1 MPYRDLHEFIGVL
14 EKNGDLKR
22 ISAPVDRILEISEIA
37 DRTVKKEGPALLF
50 ENVKG
55 YNFPVLINMFG
66 SNKRILKAFEVENLD
81 DVAKRIEEIID
92 PEIPTNFFEK
102 IKSLSKL
109 KKLADYMPKIVKN
122 AKCKEVIVDKPPLLD
137 ILPVLKTWPEDGGPF
152 ITLPLVF
159 TKDPEKGSTN
169 VGMYRMQVYDDTACG
184 MHWHIHK
191 DGARHFRKY
200 KELGKKIPVS
210 VVIGS
215 DPSVIYSAT
224 APLPPDIEEM
234 MFAGFLRAEA
244 VELVKSETNDIYVPA
259 NAEFVIEGY
268 IDPNEDLRV
277 EGPFGDHTGYYSLE
291 DFYPVFHVTLITHRK
306 DAVYPATIVGK
317 PPMEDCY
324 IGKAT
329 ERFFLPAIKKIFPEI
344 VDMNLP
350 FEGIFH
356 DLAFVS
362 IKKSYP
368 GHAKKIMHGIW
379 GLGLMMFTKIIVI
392 LDEDVNVQDRSE
404 VIWRICNNIDP
415 KRDITFVEGP
425 IDVLEHAS
433 DIPNYGSKM
442 GIDATKKWASEGY
455 KRKWPNDITMSEEIK
470 KLVDAKW
477 KEYGI
482 DA

>member
-1 MPYRDLHEFIGVL
+1 MPYKDLHEFVRIL
-14 EKNGDLKR
+14 EKNNDLHR
-22 ISAPVDRILEISEIA
+22 VAAPVDRVLEIAEIA
-37 DRTVKKEGPALLF
+37 DRMVKKEGPALLF
-50 ENVKG
+50 ENIKG

-66 SNKRILKAFEVENLD
+66 SNKRILQAFEVDSLD

-122 AKCKEVIVDKPPLLD
+122 AKCKEVIIGKPPLLD

-169 VGMYRMQVYDDTACG
+169 VGMYRMQVYDDTSCG
-184 MHWHIHK
+184 MHWHVHK

-200 KELGKKIPVS
+200 KESGKKIPVS

-215 DPSVIYSAT
+215 DPAVIYSAT

-234 MFAGFLRAEA
+234 MFAGFLRGDA
-244 VELVKSETNDIYVPA
+244 VELVKCETNDIYVPA
-259 NAEFVIEGY
+259 NSEFVLEGY
-268 IDPNEDLRV
+268 IDPAEDFRL

-306 DAVYPATIVGK
+306 DAIYPATIVGK

-344 VDMNLP
+344 IDMNLP

-356 DLAFVS
+356 DLAFIS

-415 KRDITFVEGP
+415 KRDITFVDGP

-442 GIDATKKWASEGY
+442 GIDATKKWTSEGY
-455 KRKWPNDITMSEEIK
+455 KRKWPNDIVMSDDIK
-470 KLVDAKW
+470 KLVDERW
-477 KEYGI
+477 KEYGLS
-482 DA
+482 

>member
-1 MPYRDLHEFIGVL
+1 MPYKDLHDFMRFL
-14 EKNGDLKR
+14 EKNNELKR
-22 ISAPVDRILEISEIA
+22 INVSVDSNLEITEIT
-37 DRTVKKEGPALLF
+37 DRVVKNGGPALLF
-50 ENVKG
+50 EKVKG
-55 YNFPVLINMFG
+55 YGFPLLINLFG
-66 SNKRILKAFEVENLD
+66 SEKRVTAAFEVKKLD
-81 DVAKRIEEIID
+81 DVAKRISEIIE
-92 PEIPTNFFEK
+92 PEIPVNFFEK

-109 KKLADYMPKIVKN
+109 KKLSDYMPKIVKKG
-122 AKCKEVIVDKPPLLD
+122 KCKEVIVDKPPLLD

-159 TKDPEKGSTN
+159 TKDPENGSVN
-169 VGMYRMQVYDDTACG
+169 AGMYRMQVYNDTSCG

-200 KELGKKIPVS
+200 KELGKKMPVS

-234 MFAGFLRAEA
+234 VFAGFLRQDA
-244 VELVKSETNDIYVPA
+244 VELVKSETNDIYIPA
-259 NAEFVIEGY
+259 NAEFVLEGY
-268 IDPNEDLRV
+268 IDPSQDFRL

-291 DFYPVFHVTLITHRK
+291 DFYPVFHVTLITHK
-306 DAVYPATIVGK
+306 INAVYSATVVGR
-317 PPMEDCY
+317 PPMEDCF

-329 ERFFLPAIKKIFPEI
+329 ERFFLPAVKKIFPEI
-344 VDMNLP
+344 IDINLP

-356 DLAFVS
+356 DLAFIS

-379 GLGLMMFTKIIVI
+379 GLGLMMFTKIIII
-392 LDEDVNVQDRSE
+392 LDEDVNVQDKSE
-404 VIWRICNNIDP
+404 VIWRVCNNIDP
-415 KRDITFVEGP
+415 KRDVTFVDGP

-442 GIDATKKWASEGY
+442 GIDATKKWTSEGY
-455 KRKWPNDITMSEEIK
+455 KRRWPNDIIMSSDIK
-470 KLVDAKW
+470 KLVDARW
-477 KEYGI
+477 KEYGF
-482 DA
+482 

>member
-1 MPYRDLHEFIGVL
+1 MPYKDLHEFVKFL
-14 EKNGDLKR
+14 ENNKDLHR
-22 ISAPVDRILEISEIA
+22 INAPVDRFLEIAEIA
-37 DRTVKKEGPALLF
+37 DRMVKKEGPALLF

-55 YNFPVLINMFG
+55 FNFPVLMNMFG
-66 SNKRILKAFEVENLD
+66 SNKRILQAFDVESLD
-81 DVAKRIEEIID
+81 DVAKRVSEIID

-109 KKLADYMPKIVKN
+109 KKLADYMPKIIKTG
-122 AKCKEVIVDKPPLLD
+122 KCKEVVINKSPLLD

-159 TKDPEKGSTN
+159 TKDPESGSTN
-169 VGMYRMQVYDDTACG
+169 VGMYRMQVYDDTSCG

-191 DGARHFRKY
+191 DGARHFREY
-200 KELGKKIPVS
+200 KKLGKKMPVS
-210 VVIGS
+210 VAIGS
-215 DPSVIYSAT
+215 DPAVIYSAT

-234 MFAGFLRAEA
+234 MFAGFLRGDA
-244 VELVKSETNDIYVPA
+244 VELVKCETNDLYVPA
-259 NAEFVIEGY
+259 NSEFVLEGY
-268 IDPNEDLRV
+268 IDPKEDFRL

-344 VDMNLP
+344 VDINLP

-356 DLAFVS
+356 DLIFIS

-379 GLGLMMFTKIIVI
+379 GFGLMMFTKIIVI
-392 LDEDVNVQDRSE
+392 LDEDVNVQDKSE

-415 KRDITFVEGP
+415 KRDITFVDGP

-455 KRKWPNDITMSEEIK
+455 KRRWPNDIVMSDDIK
-470 KLVDAKW
+470 KLVDERW
-477 KEYGI
+477 KEYGLS
-482 DA
+482 

>member
-1 MPYRDLHEFIGVL
+1 MPYKDLHEFIRIL
-14 EKNGDLKR
+14 EKNNDLLR
-22 ISAPVDRILEISEIA
+22 VAAPVDRILEIAEIA
-37 DRTVKKEGPALLF
+37 DRMVKKEGPALLF

-66 SNKRILKAFEVENLD
+66 SNKRILQAFEVESLD
-81 DVAKRIEEIID
+81 DVGKRISEIID

-122 AKCKEVIVDKPPLLD
+122 AKCKEVVINKPPLLD

-159 TKDPEKGSTN
+159 TKDPESGSTN
-169 VGMYRMQVYDDTACG
+169 VGMYRIQVYDDVSCG

-200 KELGKKIPVS
+200 KELGRKIPVS
-210 VVIGS
+210 VVVGS
-215 DPSVIYSAT
+215 DPAVIYSAT

-234 MFAGFLRAEA
+234 MFAGFLRGEA
-244 VELVKSETNDIYVPA
+244 VELVKCETNDIYVPA

-268 IDPNEDLRV
+268 IDPSEDFRI

-291 DFYPVFHVTLITHRK
+291 DFYPVFHAVLITHRK

-344 VDMNLP
+344 IDINLP

-356 DLAFVS
+356 DLAFIS

-379 GLGLMMFTKIIVI
+379 GLGLMMFTKIIVV
-392 LDEDVNVQDRSE
+392 LDEDVNVQDKSE

-415 KRDITFVEGP
+415 KRDVSFVEGP

-455 KRKWPNDITMSEEIK
+455 KRKWPNDIVMSSDIK
-470 KLVDAKW
+470 QLVDERW
-477 KEYGI
+477 QEYGLS
-482 DA
+482 

>member
-1 MPYRDLHEFIGVL
+1 MPYKDLHDFIRTL
-14 EKNGDLKR
+14 ESANDLRR
-22 ISAPVDRILEISEIA
+22 IKAQVDRILEIPEIA
-37 DRTVKKEGPALLF
+37 DRMVKKEGPALLF
-50 ENVKG
+50 ENVKDSK
-55 YNFPVLINMFG
+55 FPVLINMFG
-66 SNKRILKAFEVENLD
+66 SNSRILKAFEVNSLD
-81 DVAKRIEEIID
+81 DVADRMAEIID
-92 PEIPTNFFEK
+92 PEIPSNFIEK

-109 KKLADYMPKIVKN
+109 KKLADYMPKVVKHG
-122 AKCKEVIVDKPPLLD
+122 KCKEVIVSKPPLLD

-159 TKDPEKGSTN
+159 TKDPENGSTN
-169 VGMYRMQVYDDTACG
+169 VGMYRMQVYDDSTCG

-200 KELGKKIPVS
+200 KKLGKKIPVS
-210 VVIGS
+210 VAIGS
-215 DPSVIYSAT
+215 DPAVIYSST

-234 MFAGFLRAEA
+234 MFAGFLRGDA
-244 VELVKSETNDIYVPA
+244 VELVKSETNDILVPA
-259 NAEFVIEGY
+259 NSEFVIEGY
-268 IDPNEDLRV
+268 IDPEEDMKI

-291 DFYPVFHVTLITHRK
+291 DYYPVFHVTLITHRS

-379 GLGLMMFTKIIVI
+379 GLGLMMFTKIIVV
-392 LDEDVNVQDRSE
+392 LDEDVDVQDRSE

-415 KRDITFVEGP
+415 KRDITFVDGP

-455 KRKWPNDITMSEEIK
+455 KRKWPNDIVMSPEIK
-470 KLVDAKW
+470 KLVDARW
-477 KEYGI
+477 KEYGL
-482 DA
+482 D

>member
-1 MPYRDLHEFIGVL
+1 MPYKDLHEFIRIL
-14 EKNGDLKR
+14 EKNNDLR
-22 ISAPVDRILEISEIA
+22 RVSTPVDRILEIAEIA
-37 DRTVKKEGPALLF
+37 DRMVKKEGPALLF

-66 SNKRILKAFEVENLD
+66 SNKRILQVFEVESLD
-81 DVAKRIEEIID
+81 DTAKRIAEIID

-109 KKLADYMPKIVKN
+109 KKLADYMPRIVKN
-122 AKCKEVIVDKPPLLD
+122 AKCKEVIIDKPPLLD

-159 TKDPEKGSTN
+159 TKDPETGSTN
-169 VGMYRMQVYDDTACG
+169 VGMYRMQVYDDASCG

-200 KELGKKIPVS
+200 KELGRKIPVS

-215 DPSVIYSAT
+215 DPAVIYSAT

-234 MFAGFLRAEA
+234 MFAGFLRGEA
-244 VELVKSETNDIYVPA
+244 VDLVKCETNGIYVPA
-259 NAEFVIEGY
+259 NAEFVLEGY
-268 IDPNEDLRV
+268 IDPAEDFRL

-291 DFYPVFHVTLITHRK
+291 DFYPVFHVTIITHRK

-344 VDMNLP
+344 IDINLP

-356 DLAFVS
+356 DLAFIS

-442 GIDATKKWASEGY
+442 GIDATKKWGSEGY
-455 KRKWPNDITMSEEIK
+455 KRKWPDDIVMSEGIK
-470 KLVDAKW
+470 KLVDERW
-477 KEYGI
+477 KEYGLS
-482 DA
+482 

>member
-1 MPYRDLHEFIGVL
+1 MAYKDLHNFIHVL
-14 EKNGDLKR
+14 EKDGDLCR
-22 ISAPVDRILEISEIA
+22 IAAPVDRILEIAEIA
-37 DRTVKKEGPALLF
+37 DRVVKREGPALLF

-55 YNFPVLINMFG
+55 FKFPVLINMFG
-66 SNKRILKAFEVENLD
+66 SNKRILSAFEVNNLD
-81 DVAKRIEEIID
+81 DVADKLSEIIE
-92 PEIPTNFFEK
+92 PEIPTSFLGK

-109 KKLADYMPKIVKN
+109 KKLADCIPKIVKTG
-122 AKCKEVIVDKPPLLD
+122 KCKDVILDRPPLLD

-159 TKDPEKGSTN
+159 TKDPENGSTN
-169 VGMYRMQVYDDTACG
+169 VGMYRMQVYDDTSCG

-191 DGARHFRKY
+191 DGARHFKKY
-200 KELGKKIPVS
+200 KEIGKRIPVS

-215 DPSVIYSAT
+215 DPAVIYSAT

-234 MFAGFLRAEA
+234 IFAGFLRGEA
-244 VELVKSETNDIYVPA
+244 VKLVKCETNDLMVPA
-259 NAEFVIEGY
+259 NAEFVLEGY
-268 IDPNEDLRV
+268 IDPNEDFRL

-306 DAVYPATIVGK
+306 DAIYPATIVGR

-344 VDMNLP
+344 IDINLP

-356 DLAFVS
+356 DLVFIS

-368 GHAKKIMHGIW
+368 GHAKKVMHGIW
-379 GLGLMMFTKIIVI
+379 GLGLMMFMKIIVI
-392 LDEDVNVQDRSE
+392 LDEDVNVQDKNE
-404 VIWRICNNIDP
+404 VIWRISNNIDP

-455 KRKWPNDITMSEEIK
+455 KRRWPNDIVMSPDIK
-470 KLVDAKW
+470 KLVDERW
-477 KEYGI
+477 KEYGFN
-482 DA
+482 